1 MDRELINNTKK
12 PTIFPKVVPV
22 EIAALMK
29 AKGFDWKIKEFYMY
43 TPKATCINSSG
54 GYKDHYSSYIAYSNS
69 EWAAMYKDVKCFW
82 KGIDDKHPNISAPTY
97 DMTIDWLLEKGYYVM
112 AVLVRD
118 NGKDSWTYSY
128 NDFNVGEEFLGK
140 KSDKMIDRYTALN
153 KGIMEVLKKL

>member
-1 MDRELINNTKK
+1 MANK
-12 PTIFPKVVPV
+12 PTIFTKVVPI

-54 GYKDHYSSYIAYSNS
+54 GYKDHYSSHIAYSNT
-69 EWAAMYKDVKCFW
+69 EWAAMDKDAKKCFW
-82 KGIDDKHPNISAPTY
+82 KGIDDKHSNISAPTY
-97 DMTIDWLLEKGYYVM
+97 DMAIDWLLEKGYYVM

-118 NGKDSWTYSY
+118 NEKDSWTYSY
-128 NDFNVGEEFLGK
+128 NDLTKGEEFLGR

-153 KGIMEVLKKL
+153 KGIIEVLKKL